1 MADFFVEFI
10 PFLVPS
16 FFIGMILRQIVSN
29 LISPERLIDN
39 EKDKDYVKIP
49 SEPVEPVTLDNVE
62 DLYNPPQIGFKVE
75 PVDDNDY

>member
-16 FFIGMILRQIVSN
+16 FLLGMILRLIVSK

-39 EKDKDYVKIP
+39 EKGKDYVEIS
-49 SEPVEPVTLDNVE
+49 SEPVEPVTLDNAE
-62 DLYNPPQIGFKVE
+62 GLYNPPQIGFKVE